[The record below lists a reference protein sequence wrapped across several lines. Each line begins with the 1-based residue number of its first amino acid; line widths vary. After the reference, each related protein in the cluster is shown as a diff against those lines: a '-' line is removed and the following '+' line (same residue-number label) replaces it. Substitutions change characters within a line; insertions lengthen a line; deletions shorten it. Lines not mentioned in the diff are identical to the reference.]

1 MDNNFDKD
9 IINLKE
15 GKIDLTPD
23 INSIPEENPLIDAIK
38 NDILFGKEQSFD
50 IVDILLNSKDLE

>member
-15 GKIDLTPD
+15 NKIDLKPD
-23 INSIPEENPLIDAIK
+23 INDIPEESSFMVAIK
-38 NDILFGKEQSFD
+38 DDILFGKEQGFD
-50 IVDILLNSKDLE
+50 IVDILLNSKDLD

>member
-1 MDNNFDKD
+1 MNNNFDKD

-15 GKIDLTPD
+15 GKVVLAPD

-38 NDILFGKEQSFD
+38 NDILFGKEQGFD
-50 IVDILLNSKDLE
+50 IVDILLNFQDLD